1 MKDLIAL
8 LRKKTTPLFH
18 WIIDYALQ
26 LTEIGKQK
34 RTEINTPAPRNREIM
49 TGNIKRPRLE
59 QLLRLLSNLHTCI
72 HNSIYAGYV
81 WTNFFSRVSPDNSEV
96 TKLLRWWTK
105 DEYSPKC
112 WRIARYAEWVKQL
125 VGCNPG
131 LLNSVGNAVNVR
143 IDNLHWIL
151 DISSRWSEV
160 LFFSAPIK
168 RKHGY

>member
-1 MKDLIAL
+1 M
-8 LRKKTTPLFH
+8 
-18 WIIDYALQ
+18 
-26 LTEIGKQK
+26 
-34 RTEINTPAPRNREIM
+34 
-49 TGNIKRPRLE
+49 
-59 QLLRLLSNLHTCI
+59 
-72 HNSIYAGYV
+72 V
-81 WTNFFSRVSPDNSEV
+81 
-96 TKLLRWWTK
+96 
-105 DEYSPKC
+105 DEG
-112 WRIARYAEWVKQL
+112 WVFA

>member
-59 QLLRLLSNLHTCI
+59 QLLRLLSKLHTCI
-72 HNSIYAGYV
+72 HNSIYARYV
-81 WTNFFSRVSPDNSEV
+81 WTNFLVESAQI
-96 TKLLRWWTK
+96 
-105 DEYSPKC
+105 
-112 WRIARYAEWVKQL
+112 IARVQSCRDGGRRMSIRRNAEELQDMLNELNSWYW
-125 VGCNPG
+125 CNPG

>member
-59 QLLRLLSNLHTCI
+59 QLLRLLSKLHTCI
-72 HNSIYAGYV
+72 HNSMYARYV
-81 WTNFFSRVSPDNSEV
+81 WTNFLVESAQIIARLQRLSG
-96 TKLLRWWTK
+96 WWTK

-168 RKHGY
+168 CKHGY